1 MRQTWGKSDCRSK
14 TNVSTSNY
22 YLVPQKVAT
31 SIISNKAQKRERKL
45 FPLKIE
51 ETNLFC
57 HLRQKQATEYNQATK
72 EDIPA
77 PNDVWLKQITPITTV
92 VASLVHMKSKRW
104 TENCTVEK
112 LGVSHSVKKLN
123 TGEIIPRRKY
133 FLVLLSDDA
142 VQFLKRYKVK
152 ILYLLLSE
160 SVILY
165 FKSYAVSR
173 DLKLLAPSFSNHSW
187 QQLIGKG

>member
-1 MRQTWGKSDCRSK
+1 MTHALTFTRKKKTPQPKKKTNKALRQFFVFPTVTYSMRMCSVLITYCFFFFFTTVRFTTLNLFIHNPNLHNYSRSLVSVMRQTWGKSDCRSK

-77 PNDVWLKQITPITTV
+77 PNDV
-92 VASLVHMKSKRW
+92 
-104 TENCTVEK
+104 
-112 LGVSHSVKKLN
+112 
-123 TGEIIPRRKY
+123 
-133 FLVLLSDDA
+133 
-142 VQFLKRYKVK
+142 
-152 ILYLLLSE
+152 
-160 SVILY
+160 
-165 FKSYAVSR
+165 
-173 DLKLLAPSFSNHSW
+173 
-187 QQLIGKG
+187 

>member
-22 YLVPQKVAT
+22 YLVAQKVAT

-92 VASLVHMKSKRW
+92 VALTSSHEEQKMDV
-104 TENCTVEK
+104 K
-112 LGVSHSVKKLN
+112 LHG
-123 TGEIIPRRKY
+123 
-133 FLVLLSDDA
+133 
-142 VQFLKRYKVK
+142 
-152 ILYLLLSE
+152 
-160 SVILY
+160 
-165 FKSYAVSR
+165 
-173 DLKLLAPSFSNHSW
+173 
-187 QQLIGKG
+187 GKAGRFAFC

>member
-1 MRQTWGKSDCRSK
+1 MTHALTFTRKKKNTTTQKKKQTKHLDSFLFSLQWHTVWECALFWSHTAFFFFTTVRFTTLNLFIHNPNLHNYSRSLVSVMRQTWGKSDCRSK

-104 TENCTVEK
+104 T
-112 LGVSHSVKKLN
+112 
-123 TGEIIPRRKY
+123 
-133 FLVLLSDDA
+133 
-142 VQFLKRYKVK
+142 
-152 ILYLLLSE
+152 
-160 SVILY
+160 
-165 FKSYAVSR
+165 
-173 DLKLLAPSFSNHSW
+173 
-187 QQLIGKG
+187 

>member
-1 MRQTWGKSDCRSK
+1 M
-14 TNVSTSNY
+14 
-22 YLVPQKVAT
+22 
-31 SIISNKAQKRERKL
+31 
-45 FPLKIE
+45 
-51 ETNLFC
+51 
-57 HLRQKQATEYNQATK
+57 
-72 EDIPA
+72 
-77 PNDVWLKQITPITTV
+77 
-92 VASLVHMKSKRW
+92 
-104 TENCTVEK
+104 EK

-165 FKSYAVSR
+165 FKSYAVSL
-173 DLKLLAPSFSNHSW
+173 DLKLLAPSFSNHS
-187 QQLIGKG
+187 